1 MKCLVLLALSLV
13 FLSSSGCG
21 SDVTAV
27 ISTGSGIIVISSGS
41 EPTIQNLQYSQD
53 VAGHMVYGTVDF
65 YAPDANLDVMT
76 ISVMDS
82 TGYVRSRAVRD
93 LASFGGVING
103 RIPFSIGYVSYPP
116 DIYTFS
122 IFVSDWAGHLSNPLY
137 GTFTVL

>member
-1 MKCLVLLALSLV
+1 MKVIVLLALSLV
-13 FLSSSGCG
+13 VLFSGGCG

-82 TGYVRSRAVRD
+82 RGYLRSRVVRD
-93 LASFGGVING
+93 LAAFGGVISG
-103 RIPFSIGYVSYPP
+103 RLPFSFGYAAYPP
-116 DIYTFS
+116 DIYTFT
-122 IFVSDWAGHLSNPLY
+122 IFVSDWAGHSSNPVY
-137 GTFTVL
+137 GSFTVL